1 MPAPRSVRFDEPTEE
16 RLLGFASRRPGLTRS
31 AAAALLVD
39 EGLRM
44 DAHPLIFFREGPAG
58 RRAVLIGGPDVWE
71 VIRALQLTR
80 AAESKLTSRE
90 LVELVAE
97 NTGLAAELLEA
108 AIDYYAQFPEELDL
122 QIADSMR
129 AEREAEDAWERRRDL
144 LGA

>member
-1 MPAPRSVRFDEPTEE
+1 
-16 RLLGFASRRPGLTRS
+16 
-31 AAAALLVD
+31 
-39 EGLRM
+39 M

-129 AEREAEDAWERRRDL
+129 AEREAADAWERRRDL